1 MAVEI
6 RRNAISVASNG
17 NNVIVPAAQGQ
28 AIKVLACLL
37 MANADV
43 NVKFTNGAN
52 GANLTGALPMGTK
65 GNGFILPPAPPGQ
78 HWLETSQS
86 TALVLHLSAAVQVS
100 GLIVYY
106 VE

>member
-1 MAVEI
+1 MIEV
-6 RRNAISVASNG
+6 RRAAISAATNG
-17 NNVIVPAAQGQ
+17 NNVALAAVQGQ
-28 AIKVLACLL
+28 TIKVLACLL

-43 NVKFTNGAN
+43 SVKFTNGAG
-52 GANLTGALPMGTK
+52 GADLTGALPMGTK

-78 HWLETSQS
+78 HWIETSEA